1 MVELTAKPASGP
13 QPSAVDDET
22 IVMQR
27 RVDWPSGIAK
37 GLLAVLV
44 GLFVLAG
51 LLVAF
56 INSDPGRRF
65 VAERI
70 EALEFANGLKVGIGR
85 IDGTLTNA
93 LTISDLTLAD
103 PKGIFFRAP
112 RVALDWRPLD
122 YLDSHLDI
130 RSLVVPAATL
140 ARLPEF
146 VPGPPSDA
154 PLLPDLDITI
164 GRFKVDRLEI
174 GPSVTGERR
183 MGSFDGRARIANRR
197 AEVALDAAVIGGEG
211 RAGGDRL
218 FLRLDAV
225 PEANRLA
232 LDAFVSAPGDGVVAK
247 VAGLTQPLRARIR
260 GAGDWK
266 AWNGRLEADLAG
278 YGLARLALTARDGT
292 FGVRGNIASARLVE
306 GPTAAL
312 LGPITTVAAQSTWE
326 NRRAELNASVG
337 SDAFTLVA
345 NGAVDLGR
353 NQFDGLKLNGA
364 LLKPQALAPNL
375 APRDLRAL
383 VTLNG
388 PLRRPRVD
396 YRVSAASLAFN
407 DMAVQG
413 LDARGVANFRQDS
426 LRVPIAATARAI
438 TGLDVAAGGTITN
451 VRLDGDLA
459 VDWPRIVS
467 DNLRLRSDRID
478 ATAIVLADVSKGLYT
493 GALEGRVNDY
503 RIDSVGIFNLD
514 TQADVRTLA
523 NGGFG
528 LVGRVRAQSTRLFN
542 DGVRNF
548 LGGNLVTSADLAYGA
563 DGIIR
568 FSRLRLTAPELRVT
582 DGRGSYSSDGKI
594 ALRATGVSRQ
604 YGPVGVQVVGTVA
617 APRAIVTAAR
627 PGFGLGIAGLTA
639 EIRSVGNSYAVLARG
654 RSDYGDFTADVLV
667 ATASGPLTL
676 DIRRA
681 TLAGITA
688 QGRVKQTA
696 AGPFVGQLNARGQ
709 GLGGVVRLSAAGRI
723 QQAIVNLR
731 ARNAILP
738 EPAGI
743 ALGAGIVDARIIL
756 FDRPEVQADVQLAN
770 ARFGTTEIAALRSI
784 IDLRGGRGFA
794 RGIVEG
800 RSGVS
805 FRLAFNGELQPKLW
819 RAALKGRVNGV
830 DIATASPARIVPR
843 SGNTYELLPT
853 RLKLDSGS
861 ARLSG
866 SYGRELRLE
875 SRIDAIDMALLDVF
889 APGLGIGGRAT
900 GSIDFAQ
907 AGSGFPRLD
916 ASLAIRNFTRTTAA
930 SVSRPL
936 DVNLFARLAPGS
948 GTLNAVMRTRGSVVG
963 RVQAAVV
970 PTGSGSWTQQIARA
984 RLRGGIRYVGPADAL
999 FSLAGL
1005 ADQSLAGPLG
1015 VAADFGG
1022 RVERPS
1028 VQGVVR
1034 GRNLVYANTTYGT
1047 RLTDLALAGRF
1058 TGERLQIDSLTARAG
1073 SGAVSGNG
1081 FVSLA
1086 AASGYPADL
1095 NLTFEDA
1102 RLADSDGLRVS
1113 ATGSV
1118 RLLKAAGQNPVLSGT
1133 VRLPATRYQII
1144 RQGSAQVPELTGVRF
1159 KPPRGRP
1166 RVTGEAPPPTNAG
1179 FGNVA
1184 LDLRILAPGQLF
1196 VTGMGLESEWRADL
1210 GVRGSSADP
1219 RITGEIAL
1227 VRGTLGFAGRS
1238 FAIQDGTIRFPGGGT
1253 EDARIALRA
1262 EETIDDVD
1270 VTVNVAGST
1279 TDPRITFSSS
1289 PGLPQDEIV
1298 SRILFGNSVG
1308 QLSAIQAVQL
1318 AASLNTLRGSGGG
1331 GLNPLGKLRQ
1341 VAGVDRLR
1349 ILGPDETL
1357 GRGTALAAGKYL
1369 TDDIYLEVVTD
1380 ARGFTAT
1387 QLEVALSRSLSILSQ
1402 AGGSGSTNVNLRY
1415 RRSY

>member
-1 MVELTAKPASGP
+1 MAGVTIPAGTAEPAAD
-13 QPSAVDDET
+13 QENV
-22 IVMQR
+22 VVR
-27 RVDWPSGIAK
+27 RRPNWPARIAK
-37 GLLAVLV
+37 GLLALLV
-44 GLFVLAG
+44 GLVVLAG

-56 INSDPGRRF
+56 INTDPGRRF

-85 IDGTLTNA
+85 IDGSLTGA
-93 LTISDLTLAD
+93 MTIYGLTLSD
-103 PKGIFFRAP
+103 PKGVFFRSP
-112 RVALDWRPLD
+112 EVRLDWRPFD
-122 YLDSHLDI
+122 YWNNHLDI
-130 RSLVVPAATL
+130 RSLIAPTATL

-146 VPGPPSDA
+146 REGPPSDA
-154 PLLPDLDITI
+154 PLLPDLDISV
-164 GRFKVDRLEI
+164 GRLKIDRLVIE
-174 GPSVTGERR
+174 PAVTGERR
-183 MGSFDGRARIANRR
+183 VGSIDGRARIADRR
-197 AEVALDAAVIGGEG
+197 AQIALQAAAIGGEG

-218 FLRLDAV
+218 TLRLDAV
-225 PEANRLA
+225 PEDNRLDV
-232 LDAFVSAPGDGVVAK
+232 DAFLNAPANGVVAK
-247 VAGLTQPLRARIR
+247 LAGLTEPLRVRVR

-278 YGLARLALTARDGT
+278 RGLARLALSARNGT
-292 FGVRGNIASARLVE
+292 FGLRGNTAVARLVE
-306 GPTAAL
+306 GPTSAL
-312 LGPITTVAAQSTWE
+312 LGPITTVALQSTWV
-326 NRRAELNASVG
+326 NRRADMNARFG

-345 NGAVDLGR
+345 NGVVDLGR
-353 NQFDGLKLNGA
+353 NRLDDLKVNAA
-364 LLKPQALAPNL
+364 LLKPQVLAPNL
-375 APRDLRAL
+375 AARDLRAL
-383 VTLNG
+383 LTLNG
-388 PLRRPRVD
+388 ELRRPEVD
-396 YRVSAASLAFN
+396 YRVTAASVAFN

-413 LDARGVANFRQDS
+413 LDARGLANFRKDS
-426 LRVPIAATARAI
+426 LLVPIAARARAI
-438 TGLDVAAGGTITN
+438 TGLDVAAGGTIVN

-478 ATAIVLADVSKGLYT
+478 ATAIVLADVAKGLYT

-503 RIDSVGIFNLD
+503 KIDSLGIFNLD
-514 TQADVRTLA
+514 TQADVKTMA
-523 NGGFG
+523 NGGFA
-528 LVGRVRAQSTRLFN
+528 LVGRVRARSTRLFN
-542 DGVRNF
+542 DGLRSF
-548 LGGNLVTSADLAYGA
+548 LGGNLVASADLAYGA
-563 DGIIR
+563 DGLVR

-582 DGRGSYSSDGKI
+582 DGSGSYSPTGAI
-594 ALRATGVSRQ
+594 AIRATGVSRQ
-604 YGPVGVQVVGTVA
+604 YGPVGVQVAGTVS
-617 APRAIVTAAR
+617 APRAIVTASR

-639 EIRSVGNSYAVLARG
+639 DIRSVGSAYAVIARG
-654 RSDYGDFTADVLV
+654 RSDYGAFTADVLV
-667 ATASGPLTL
+667 QTAAGPLTL

-681 TLAGITA
+681 TIAGVTV
-688 QGRVKQTA
+688 QGRVRQTG
-696 AGPFVGQLNARGQ
+696 AGPFAGRLDARGQ
-709 GLGGVVRLSAAGRI
+709 GLGGVVRLAAAGRY

-731 ARNAILP
+731 ARNAVLP
-738 EPAGI
+738 EPAGF
-743 ALGAGIVDARIIL
+743 AVGAAIVDARITL
-756 FDRPEVQADVQLAN
+756 FERPEVLADVQLAD
-770 ARFGTTEIAALRSI
+770 ARFGTTELAALRTI
-784 IDLRGGRGFA
+784 VDYRGGRGFA
-794 RGIVEG
+794 RGLAEG
-800 RSGVS
+800 RSGVP
-805 FRLAFNGELQPKLW
+805 FRLAFNSELQPDLW
-819 RAALKGRVNGV
+819 RASLKGRLNGV
-830 DIATASPARIVPR
+830 NVATSSPARILPR
-843 SGNTYELLPT
+843 RGGGYELLQT
-853 RLKLDSGS
+853 RLTFDRGS
-861 ARLSG
+861 MRLSG
-866 SYGRELRLE
+866 SYGRELRLQ
-875 SRIDAIDMALLDVF
+875 SRIDGIDMALLDAF

-900 GSIDFAQ
+900 GSVDFVQ
-907 AGSGFPRLD
+907 AGGGFPRLD

-936 DVNLFARLAPGS
+936 DVNLIARLAPGV

-963 RVQAAVV
+963 RVQAAVQ
-970 PTGSGSWTQQIARA
+970 PTGSGSWTTRIARA
-984 RLRGGIRYVGPADAL
+984 PLRGGIRYVGPADAL

-1028 VQGVVR
+1028 LQGIVR
-1034 GRNLVYANTTYGT
+1034 GRNLVYANSTYGT

-1058 TGERLQIDSLTARAG
+1058 TGERLQIDTLTARAG
-1073 SGAVSGNG
+1073 SGTVTGNG

-1086 AASGYPADL
+1086 AASGYPASFDL
-1095 NLTFEDA
+1095 ALDNA
-1102 RLADSDGLRVS
+1102 RLANSDALRVS
-1113 ATGSV
+1113 ATGNV

-1133 VRLPATRYQII
+1133 VQLPATRYRVV

-1166 RVTGEAPPPTNAG
+1166 RVTGDAPPPTNAG
-1179 FGNVA
+1179 FGNVQM
-1184 LDLRILAPGQLF
+1184 DLRIVAPGQLF
-1196 VTGMGLESEWRADL
+1196 VSGMGLESEWRADL
-1210 GVRGSSADP
+1210 AVRGSSADP
-1219 RITGEIAL
+1219 RITGEIQL

-1238 FAIQDGTIRFPGGGT
+1238 FALREGTIRFPGGST

-1349 ILGPDETL
+1349 ILGADDTE

-1369 TDDIYLEVVTD
+1369 SDDIYLEVVTD

-1387 QLEVALSRSLSILSQ
+1387 QLEVALSRSLSLLSQ
-1402 AGGSGSTNVNLRY
+1402 AGGSGGTNVNLRY
-1415 RRSY
+1415 RKTY